1 MHELSL
7 CEDLIGQ
14 VTALARQHR
23 ARSVACV
30 RVQVGMLAGVE
41 PLLLESAFSIA
52 RAGTVA
58 ENAEMFTEIVPPCV
72 SCLACGVESEA
83 SPSDL
88 RCPACGSHDTRL
100 VRGEELILA
109 RVELEVEDSPSLA
122 GAD

>member
-7 CEDLIGQ
+7 CQDLIGQ

-30 RVQVGMLAGVE
+30 HVQIGLLAGVE
-41 PLLLESAFSIA
+41 PMLLASAFSIA

-58 ENAEMFTEIVPPCV
+58 ETAELLTEVVAPRVLCRPCG
-72 SCLACGVESEA
+72 AESDTG
-83 SPSDL
+83 PSNL
-88 RCPACGSHDTRL
+88 RCPACGSADTRL

-109 RVELEVEDSPSLA
+109 RVELDVDESDAP
-122 GAD
+122 